1 MYRQETRS
9 SLVRIVL
16 TILALFMLLS
26 LASVHATEI
35 ANAVEVMA
43 VRTGGLT
50 NDAGQGST
58 GGNTSG
64 VIQEI
69 THNMANAPKG
79 YRFYAIDSDGTQVGT
94 RVDLWYGQGTI
105 DKVRAL
111 TKVKDQ
117 YSRES
122 CYPTDCRVTGDWKY
136 SRWGVPLETLLNEN
150 GDNEIPEPFMGQSPN
165 GLALKAWM
173 NTIADGQE
181 LANGLRLIKY
191 LFGTDAYKTYVEDNT
206 GDKQLYIIIE
216 TLTLFDIVDA
226 EKNVVGVFAGSAYNW
241 AQVSKDSLKME
252 YGHPQLRRFS
262 NGVLPLS
269 LVLTEDEEDALWKIT
284 NRLEHMHLPEDL
296 SAGGDANTASNWIS
310 NDLMLSHGYGVHAY
324 TFGDL
329 FIHTTHTWDYP
340 LGNNPGPAPKE
351 PEEKKDKVNILKIYY
366 TEDPKTGELL
376 EWQGSYLRN
385 DTPRN
390 IDIEDEDEY
399 KVREWKT
406 TNVQIAGADGPVP
419 HKWEWVDPWT
429 PIQGPSGG
437 PGTVNMNPD
446 KPDYEYT
453 LVVLLT
459 KTEEEELESELII
472 EESEISIYRKISEVS
487 DFNLSDTKIESV
499 PKVPNIRDKV

>member
-64 VIQEI
+64 VIDEI
-69 THNMANAPKG
+69 KHNMANAPKG

-111 TKVKDQ
+111 TKEAIGMD
-117 YSRES
+117 YS

-136 SRWGVPLETLLNEN
+136 SRWGKPLETLLNEN
-150 GDNEIPEPFMGQSPN
+150 GDNEIPEPFIGQSPN
-165 GLALKAWM
+165 GIALKAWM
-173 NTIADGQE
+173 NTVAEGAE
-181 LANGLRLIKY
+181 LVNGLRLIRE
-191 LFGTDAYKTYVEDNT
+191 LFGSDAYKTYIEDNT

-216 TLTLFDIVDA
+216 TLTLFDIVNDRR
-226 EKNVVGVFAGSAYNW
+226 EVVGVFAGSAYNW
-241 AQVSKDSLKME
+241 AKLSKYDLKMD
-252 YGHPQLRRFS
+252 YGHAQLRRFS

-284 NRLEHMHLPEDL
+284 NRLEHMHLPSDL

-340 LGNNPGPAPKE
+340 LGNTPGPAPKE